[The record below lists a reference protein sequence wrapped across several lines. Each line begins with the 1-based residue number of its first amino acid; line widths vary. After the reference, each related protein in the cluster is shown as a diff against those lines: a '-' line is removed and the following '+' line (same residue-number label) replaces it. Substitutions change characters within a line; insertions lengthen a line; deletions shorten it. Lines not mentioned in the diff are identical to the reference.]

1 MRRPIV
7 GGALVVCFRKNRIAA
22 VESIR
27 LLFPLSREESISAVP
42 TVRYAAPPGA
52 ESFENHLY
60 NAGMT
65 SSVSTVEVT
74 SPPTTTVASGL

>member
-1 MRRPIV
+1 M
-7 GGALVVCFRKNRIAA
+7 VCFCKNRIAA

-27 LLFPLSREESISAVP
+27 LLFPRSRDESISAVP
-42 TVRYAAPPGA
+42 TGRYAAPPGA
-52 ESFENHLY
+52 ESLENHLY

-65 SSVSTVEVT
+65 RSVSTVEVT